1 MKKRAFDDELSFA
14 KWFAGRAGGQIRRAV
29 GLQASAAKAD
39 GTPVTDTDRAVNDS
53 FIRLATRRFPGDAVL
68 GEEASNPAGAAVSGR
83 TWVIDPIDGTQ
94 YFLLGVPVH
103 MVSIALVDRGG
114 APVVAV
120 AHNPSTGEYF
130 WATQG
135 GGAFRDGV
143 RLSVSTRDGRSE
155 VATVRGSGVR
165 QSAGDLASGH
175 LLSVDWRSGCST
187 VSYPTAL
194 PTVFTGC
201 KIAEGHWDGDL
212 YDGVGAHDVA
222 AVCLLV
228 REAGGKVTDAR
239 GRDQR
244 YDTAVSGCVLS
255 NGVIH
260 DDLLRHWSP
269 EGGGRVLRAC

>member
-1 MKKRAFDDELSFA
+1 MKKSALQDELRFA
-14 KWFAGRAGGQIRRAV
+14 KWFAGRAGEQIRRAV
-29 GLQASAAKAD
+29 GSQTSTAKAD
-39 GTPVTDTDRAVNDS
+39 GTPVTGTDRAVNDR
-53 FIRLATRRFPGDAVL
+53 FIRLASWRFPGDAVL
-68 GEEASNPAGAAVSGR
+68 GEEASNSASADASGR

-103 MVSIALVDRGG
+103 MVSIALVDRGT
-114 APVVAV
+114 PVVAV
-120 AHNPSTGEYF
+120 AHNPSTGECF
-130 WATQG
+130 WATRG

-143 RLSVSTRDGRSE
+143 RLSVSARDGRSE
-155 VATVRGSGVR
+155 EAIVRGSGVL
-165 QSAGDLASGH
+165 QSVGDLASGH
-175 LLSVDWRSGCST
+175 LLAVDWRSGCRT
-187 VSYPTAL
+187 VPYSTAL

-201 KIAEGHWDGDL
+201 KIAEGSWDGDL

-239 GRDQR
+239 GREQR

-255 NGVIH
+255 NGLIH

-269 EGGGRVLRAC
+269 VGADKALR